1 MSTMYQGWA
10 MLGGEELWNAERTAT
25 YVAANLPTI
34 ELSGCEDCI
43 TLADALGDP
52 PYKNNP
58 VDDDAPWIS
67 AEDPDLA
74 LFYGFY
80 PLSVSGMTDS
90 TATVTVTESI
100 GDGGTVSAV
109 RRASKEIRVSG
120 MLFAGSQ
127 IALNRGKSWLRNIS
141 LGPACESGTGC
152 GGADLCFFAA
162 CPKDHAQ
169 GDEYLRI
176 VRDVSL
182 LQGVTT
188 TREFSP
194 IGAGCAGGSGAYME
208 QVEFTFVAAT
218 PHVYGQIE
226 YLGGTVGSPAAN
238 YCANPSADADTSGWS
253 VLAADTLFARDT
265 AQVHSA
271 PGAFRLTSTGPGDS
285 IYGASMYTG
294 ASSVALAAGTNLR
307 WSVWI
312 KANRAGTAHVTPTLN
327 AAWLPTVGQR
337 AISVTTS
344 WQQVV
349 IDHTAAAAVDTLGF
363 VVGTKDVGITL
374 WFDDVFFG
382 ANTTGAL
389 TLDPTA
395 PELPDCNN
403 PPGVGTIT
411 DPTVP
416 MVPMAP
422 RPPPV
427 TTNLKPTQP
436 WASGYSLFIPKTEV
450 PETGNAVLVI
460 SLTTGSE
467 AARYI
472 RLRLY
477 PAPLGFEQKVSDLDA
492 CSNCAEIVVM
502 YIPPNS
508 TFRIDGMNQTL
519 SIIDPIGNAF
529 PASHLAYSGVGLPTG
544 WAAMTCG
551 IDYWLS
557 VEFPGE
563 ADPTNKFITGALKDS
578 STFNVDLGSWQN
590 GPNEDGSP
598 RATLVR
604 DTGAGNYHSGPGG
617 MRVSWPQ
624 GSTDRPQVLLTGL
637 TPGLTYEL
645 GAWMKTPTTP
655 IRLDM
660 GPGMSGTQSAVGA
673 AWQYVSINATATG
686 TQHMVRL
693 SNTTT
698 NPSGNCYF
706 DEFVLHDITTARYSV
721 TRLDVATARRM

>member
-1 MSTMYQGWA
+1 MSTMYQGWM

-34 ELSGCEDCI
+34 ELSGCEDCA

-100 GDGGTVSAV
+100 GEGGTVSAV
-109 RRASKEIRVSG
+109 RRATKEIRVSG

-169 GDEYLRI
+169 GDDYLRT
-176 VRDVSL
+176 VRDVSI

-226 YLGGTVGSPAAN
+226 LIGS
-238 YCANPSADADTSGWS
+238 
-253 VLAADTLFARDT
+253 
-265 AQVHSA
+265 
-271 PGAFRLTSTGPGDS
+271 
-285 IYGASMYTG
+285 
-294 ASSVALAAGTNLR
+294 
-307 WSVWI
+307 
-312 KANRAGTAHVTPTLN
+312 
-327 AAWLPTVGQR
+327 
-337 AISVTTS
+337 
-344 WQQVV
+344 
-349 IDHTAAAAVDTLGF
+349 TLG
-363 VVGTKDVGITL
+363 TPQT
-374 WFDDVFFG
+374 
-382 ANTTGAL
+382 TTGAIA
-389 TLDPTA
+389 LDPTA

-403 PPGVGTIT
+403 PPGAATIY

-427 TTNLKPTQP
+427 STNLKPTQP

-460 SLTTGSE
+460 SLTTGAE

-551 IDYWLS
+551 MDYWLA

-624 GSTDRPQVLLTGL
+624 GSTDRPQVLLSGL